1 MFADGRGGA
10 ALTAAVWPC
19 VRSTNGC
26 SYTPGARDS
35 TGYPGVSGSPRQAL
49 AGWDLGPGCHLVN
62 IWEGRKRLSG
72 RDGFLKGPGVGGG
85 FQRDKAGRGSLIA

>member
-1 MFADGRGGA
+1 MAGVELLLQRLCGPVYGD
-10 ALTAAVWPC
+10 
-19 VRSTNGC
+19 
-26 SYTPGARDS
+26 
-35 TGYPGVSGSPRQAL
+35 PGVSGSPRQAL
-49 AGWDLGPGCHLVN
+49 AGRDLGPGCHLVN